1 MPSRYFESRI
11 PQGISNFHPMRFY
24 LSLKKPAF
32 TKGKMVEKINTT
44 EKNIPIF
51 RQLLTNSINDQLVHL
66 ALLSDTTDKIL
77 HGGHN
82 LLRRNS
88 CK

>member
-1 MPSRYFESRI
+1 
-11 PQGISNFHPMRFY
+11 
-24 LSLKKPAF
+24 
-32 TKGKMVEKINTT
+32 MVEKINTT